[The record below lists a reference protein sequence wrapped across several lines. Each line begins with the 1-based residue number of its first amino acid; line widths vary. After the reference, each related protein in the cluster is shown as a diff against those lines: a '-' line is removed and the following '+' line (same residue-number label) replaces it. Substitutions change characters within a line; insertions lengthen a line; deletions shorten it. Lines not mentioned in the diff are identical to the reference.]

1 MSKESEPAFVPL
13 TPEELK
19 DIRKSVEVLAA
30 STGERDVA
38 IATIERNLLDS
49 LEYHQSRADAMRKVI
64 AEISEAVDEQ
74 ESDDSTLSAVKRVVA
89 ERKQWQEENRVLDRL
104 LLRLEAGLDRKIG
117 EAREAQ
123 RALTEAKSQ
132 LSLAKAWGAEMVSTV
147 QRQQNAVRLVMQRSV
162 VRKKLTI
169 EGVKL
174 AATLLS
180 DHDAPFFPDRT
191 DVADEAVDWL
201 LKRAA
206 EMAGEKAPPV
216 NAKELALSYVASMEE
231 FLADIRGKS
240 LSRRDAH
247 ELLNVVYQRVS
258 DVAQT
263 ILEASSYQRPKLVW
277 VGEKCGIISPY
288 DPSENDGAYSVG
300 DRDDCVLCD
309 NENCMAVVQVME

>member
-1 MSKESEPAFVPL
+1 MSKESEPAFAPL

-30 STGERDVA
+30 STDERDVA

-64 AEISEAVDEQ
+64 AEISEAVGKQ
-74 ESDDSTLSAVKRVVA
+74 EHGNSTLGAVIAA
-89 ERKQWQEENRVLDRL
+89 ERKQWQEENRVLDQL
-104 LLRLEAGLDRKIG
+104 LLRMEAGLDRKIG
-117 EAREAQ
+117 EAREMQ
-123 RALTEAKSQ
+123 RALAEAKSQ

-147 QRQQNAVRLVMQRSV
+147 QRQQNVVRYVMQKSV
-162 VRKKLTI
+162 VRKKLMI

-216 NAKELALSYVASMEE
+216 NAKELALSYVANMEE

-247 ELLNVVYQRVS
+247 ELLNVVYQRAS

-263 ILEASSYQRPKLVW
+263 ILEASSYQQRKLVW